1 MDNIVSIEEMQAL
14 KVLLIDDHSILRAGV
29 KTTLSTDCFMTVI
42 AEASN
47 GKEGLELAVEYE
59 PDLILLDLKMPVLN
73 GLDTL
78 KKIRA
83 KKIKS
88 KVVIFTESDLEI
100 DVVEAFRFGAN
111 GYLSKDIEP
120 LDLISCIKS
129 ICADTSVESP
139 QLNNK
144 TMSSLLSESD
154 VGIIKSL
161 SHREIDV
168 VKLLAEG
175 HSNKVIS
182 KLLFISHGTVKIHVR
197 NILRKLNLKSRVA
210 VTVWAHNRTIK

>member
-1 MDNIVSIEEMQAL
+1 MDNKVSIEEMQAL
-14 KVLLIDDHSILRAGV
+14 KVLLVDDHAILRAGV
-29 KTTLSTDCFMTVI
+29 KATLSTDHLMKVI
-42 AEASN
+42 AEAGN
-47 GKEGLELAVEYE
+47 GKEGLDLAVEYE
-59 PDLILLDLKMPVLN
+59 PDLILLDLQMPVLN
-73 GLDTL
+73 GLETL
-78 KKIRA
+78 KRIRA

-111 GYLSKDIEP
+111 GYLSKNIEP
-120 LDLISCIKS
+120 LDLIGFIKS
-129 ICADTSVESP
+129 ICADTSIESP
-139 QLNNK
+139 QSNNK
-144 TMSSLLSESD
+144 VMSISLSD
-154 VGIIKSL
+154 SNVGIIESL

-197 NILRKLNLKSRVA
+197 NILRKLKLNSRVA

>member
-1 MDNIVSIEEMQAL
+1 MDNKVSIEEMQAL
-14 KVLLIDDHSILRAGV
+14 KVLLVDDHAILRAGV
-29 KTTLSTDCFMTVI
+29 KATLSTDHLMKVI
-42 AEASN
+42 AEAGN
-47 GKEGLELAVEYE
+47 GKEGLDLAVEYE
-59 PDLILLDLKMPVLN
+59 PDLILLDLQMPVLN
-73 GLDTL
+73 GLETL
-78 KKIRA
+78 KRIRA

-129 ICADTSVESP
+129 ICADASVESP
-139 QLNNK
+139 QPKNK
-144 TMSSLLSESD
+144 PMLSLSSEIN
-154 VGIIKSL
+154 VGIIESL

-182 KLLFISHGTVKIHVR
+182 KLLFISPGTVKIHVK

-210 VTVWAHNRTIK
+210 VTIWAHNRTIK

>member
-1 MDNIVSIEEMQAL
+1 MDNKVSIEEMQAL
-14 KVLLIDDHSILRAGV
+14 KVLLVDDHAILRAGV
-29 KTTLSTDCFMTVI
+29 KATLSTDHLMKVI
-42 AEASN
+42 AEAGN
-47 GKEGLELAVEYE
+47 GKEGLDLAVEYE
-59 PDLILLDLKMPVLN
+59 PDLILLDLQMPVLN
-73 GLDTL
+73 GLETL
-78 KKIRA
+78 KRIRA

-111 GYLSKDIEP
+111 GYLSKNIEP
-120 LDLISCIKS
+120 LDLIGFIKS
-129 ICADTSVESP
+129 ICADTSIESP
-139 QLNNK
+139 QSNNK
-144 TMSSLLSESD
+144 VMSISLSD
-154 VGIIKSL
+154 SNVGIIESL

-182 KLLFISHGTVKIHVR
+182 KLLYISHGTVKIHVR
-197 NILRKLNLKSRVA
+197 NILRKLKLNSRVA

>member
-1 MDNIVSIEEMQAL
+1 MDNKVSIEEMQAL
-14 KVLLIDDHSILRAGV
+14 KVLLVDDHAILRAGV
-29 KTTLSTDCFMTVI
+29 KATLSTDHLMKVI
-42 AEASN
+42 AEAGN
-47 GKEGLELAVEYE
+47 GKEGLDLAVEYE
-59 PDLILLDLKMPVLN
+59 PDLILPDLQMPVLN
-73 GLDTL
+73 GLETL
-78 KKIRA
+78 KRIRA

-111 GYLSKDIEP
+111 GYLSKNIEP
-120 LDLISCIKS
+120 LDLIGFIKS
-129 ICADTSVESP
+129 ICADTSIESP
-139 QLNNK
+139 QSNNK
-144 TMSSLLSESD
+144 VMSISLSD
-154 VGIIKSL
+154 SNVGIIESL

-182 KLLFISHGTVKIHVR
+182 KLLYISHGTVKIHVR
-197 NILRKLNLKSRVA
+197 NILRKLKLKSRVT

>member
-1 MDNIVSIEEMQAL
+1 MDNKVSIEEMQAL
-14 KVLLIDDHSILRAGV
+14 KVLLVDDHAILRAGV
-29 KTTLSTDCFMTVI
+29 KATLSTDHLMKVI
-42 AEASN
+42 AEAGN
-47 GKEGLELAVEYE
+47 GKEGLDLAVEYE
-59 PDLILLDLKMPVLN
+59 PDLILLDLQMPVLN
-73 GLDTL
+73 GLETL
-78 KKIRA
+78 KRIRA

-111 GYLSKDIEP
+111 GYLSKNIEP
-120 LDLISCIKS
+120 LDLIGFIKS
-129 ICADTSVESP
+129 ICADTSIESP
-139 QLNNK
+139 QSNNK
-144 TMSSLLSESD
+144 VMSISLSD
-154 VGIIKSL
+154 SNVGIIESL

-197 NILRKLNLKSRVA
+197 NILRKLKLKSRVA
-210 VTVWAHNRTIK
+210 VAYSGRS

>member
-1 MDNIVSIEEMQAL
+1 M
-14 KVLLIDDHSILRAGV
+14 
-29 KTTLSTDCFMTVI
+29 
-42 AEASN
+42 
-47 GKEGLELAVEYE
+47 
-59 PDLILLDLKMPVLN
+59 
-73 GLDTL
+73 DTL

-154 VGIIKSL
+154 IGIIKSL

-168 VKLLAEG
+168 VNFLL
-175 HSNKVIS
+175 KVIQTKS
-182 KLLFISHGTVKIHVR
+182 FQNYYLFLTGR
-197 NILRKLNLKSRVA
+197 
-210 VTVWAHNRTIK
+210 

>member
-1 MDNIVSIEEMQAL
+1 MDNKASIEKIQTL
-14 KVLLIDDHSILRAGV
+14 KVLLVDDHSILRAGV
-29 KTTLSTDCFMTVI
+29 KSALSTDYCMNVI

-59 PDLILLDLKMPVLN
+59 PDLILLDLQMPVLN
-73 GLDTL
+73 GLETL
-78 KKIRA
+78 KRIRA

-88 KVVIFTESDLEI
+88 KVVILTESDLEI
-100 DVVEAFRFGAN
+100 DVVEALRFGAN

-120 LDLISCIKS
+120 LDLIICIKS

-139 QLNNK
+139 QPKNK
-144 TMSSLLSESD
+144 PMLSLSSERN
-154 VGIIKSL
+154 VGIIESL

-168 VKLLAEG
+168 VKLIAEG

-182 KLLFISHGTVKIHVR
+182 KLLFISPGTVKIHVK

-210 VTVWAHNRTIK
+210 VTVWAHNKTIK

>member
-1 MDNIVSIEEMQAL
+1 MDNKVSIEEMQAL
-14 KVLLIDDHSILRAGV
+14 KVLLVDDHAILRAGV
-29 KTTLSTDCFMTVI
+29 KATLSTDHLMKVI
-42 AEASN
+42 AEAGN
-47 GKEGLELAVEYE
+47 GKEGLDLAVEYE
-59 PDLILLDLKMPVLN
+59 PDLILLDLQMPVLN
-73 GLDTL
+73 GLETL
-78 KKIRA
+78 KRIRA

-111 GYLSKDIEP
+111 GYLSKNIEP
-120 LDLISCIKS
+120 LDLIGFIKS
-129 ICADTSVESP
+129 ICADTSIESP
-139 QLNNK
+139 QSNNK
-144 TMSSLLSESD
+144 VMSISLSD
-154 VGIIKSL
+154 SNVGIIESL

-197 NILRKLNLKSRVA
+197 NILRK
-210 VTVWAHNRTIK
+210 

>member
-1 MDNIVSIEEMQAL
+1 VSIEEMQAL
-14 KVLLIDDHSILRAGV
+14 KVLLVDDHAILRAGV
-29 KTTLSTDCFMTVI
+29 KATLSTDHLMKVI
-42 AEASN
+42 AEAGN
-47 GKEGLELAVEYE
+47 GKEGLDLAVEYE
-59 PDLILLDLKMPVLN
+59 PDLILLDLQMPVLN
-73 GLDTL
+73 GLETL
-78 KKIRA
+78 KRIRA

-111 GYLSKDIEP
+111 GYLSKNIEP
-120 LDLISCIKS
+120 LDLIGFIKS
-129 ICADTSVESP
+129 ICADTSIESP
-139 QLNNK
+139 QSNNK
-144 TMSSLLSESD
+144 VMSISLSD
-154 VGIIKSL
+154 SNVGIIESL

-182 KLLFISHGTVKIHVR
+182 KLLYISHGTVKIHVR
-197 NILRKLNLKSRVA
+197 NILRKLKLNSRVA